1 MTMPSGATRPGPT
14 GLAMAMKSRDG
25 GGQQPTAILLQKRE
39 GKNSK
44 EGKRGWR
51 EPASPLRVLHT
62 ATASHREV
70 PAQTARPPPRFV
82 PSC

>member
-1 MTMPSGATRPGPT
+1 MTSSDGVMRLEPT
-14 GLAMAMKSRDG
+14 GLAKAMKSRDG
-25 GGQQPTAILLQKRE
+25 GGQQPSILIQKRE
-39 GKNSK
+39 GKNFK
-44 EGKRGWR
+44 EGKRGRR
-51 EPASPLRVLHT
+51 ERASPLRVLHT